1 MVIPAHHFGLQIFRS
16 CLLSDRLSGKSIPLV
31 TISHLKELAQQSYRQ
46 MWVAEAQAVVV
57 ICAVYGRVT
66 AKNGQRGVRYAHIEA
81 GCVAQNI
88 SLEGIN
94 LGLGSTVVGAFSD
107 SGVAEIIKADE
118 DEVPLIVMPVGLKT
132 GPRGRADSMQDQNLY
147 ASSRKGWR

>member
-66 AKNGQRGVRYAHIEA
+66 AKYGQRGVRYAHIEA
-81 GCVAQNI
+81 GCVFQNI
-88 SLEGIN
+88 S

-107 SGVAEIIKADE
+107 SGVAEVIKADE